1 MSHREISG
9 AHSSIG
15 HSLGVGALHVIR
27 ISGDA
32 SKNTV
37 EAFLNKPLQKPR
49 HASLRYFSSEKVE
62 DQVVAIWYSEPHS
75 YTGEEMV
82 EIMCHGNPAIAELII
97 ETLWMP
103 V

>member
-1 MSHREISG
+1 VEPIVALATPWG
-9 AHSSIG
+9 A
-15 HSLGVGALHVIR
+15 GALHVIR

-37 EAFLNKPLQKPR
+37 EALLDKPLQKPR

-82 EIMCHGNPAIAELII
+82 EIMCHGTQPLQS
-97 ETLWMP
+97 LL
-103 V
+103 